1 MHLEN
6 VAADRTHKRREECE
20 GLFNHITGL
29 KFLKMLMFLLDL
41 HDIMKFLSLQFQ
53 KKFLLLINVLPL
65 LEKSLLDVANLQG
78 GKVPNM
84 LRFASDFE
92 HTAKNR
98 GVQLNRGRVAA
109 RTQRQARLHEY
120 GICAQAQDNNTSVAA
135 MLFGPFNFY
144 CQAVTDALN
153 ERFSVFKEE
162 PFCCFVI
169 FDFRRWPSTSTKTA
183 FEKYGDMELAK
194 ILHWYRN
201 IIPEES
207 CIAAKCEWLHFKVAV
222 SDMHACKSS
231 EHRTF

>member
-1 MHLEN
+1 
-6 VAADRTHKRREECE
+6 
-20 GLFNHITGL
+20 
-29 KFLKMLMFLLDL
+29 
-41 HDIMKFLSLQFQ
+41 
-53 KKFLLLINVLPL
+53 
-65 LEKSLLDVANLQG
+65 
-78 GKVPNM
+78 
-84 LRFASDFE
+84 
-92 HTAKNR
+92 
-98 GVQLNRGRVAA
+98 
-109 RTQRQARLHEY
+109 
-120 GICAQAQDNNTSVAA
+120 

-222 SDMHACKSS
+222 SDMHASHPNIEPFDLFSAIVKQQQSLHITNICKVLKMMIDMSPSNAHVERVIFALQTIKTDLRSTLSQHTLYNIFRVAHNS
-231 EHRTF
+231 EPMNNFNPQPFLNHWLELSKQAGPKKIILEGQKVPSIFRLKSTYSTSCSKA